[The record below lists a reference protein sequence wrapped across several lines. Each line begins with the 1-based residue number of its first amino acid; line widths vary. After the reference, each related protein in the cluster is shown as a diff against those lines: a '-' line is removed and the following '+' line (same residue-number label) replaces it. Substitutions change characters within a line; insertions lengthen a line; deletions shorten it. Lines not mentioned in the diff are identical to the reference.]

1 MTETL
6 APTTSRPFALDSVR
20 HGVVMVPRGTEV
32 RSMNTLEILDVVES
46 PLDGNGGGG
55 SGCGSGGN
63 CGNSG
68 SSSNGGGGGGCH
80 IRIAD

>member
-1 MTETL
+1 MENYNELT
-6 APTTSRPFALDSVR
+6 
-20 HGVVMVPRGTEV
+20 
-32 RSMNTLEILDVVES
+32 ILDVSVDAAADS
-46 PLDGNGGGG
+46 TAMAGNSA

-80 IRIAD
+80 IVLPN